1 MQLMALFLILINVSV
16 VFAPIACAAI
26 VYRDNLSGLVVPPQV
41 NELISQVTIN
51 TSQIVLPQM
60 VDYAYD
66 TAAKTVTVIFNF
78 TNPMDLNITV
88 NALSADV
95 VCYDHNVMLGHVEI
109 AYPVALEP
117 DVTVYLLAVF
127 SWTEA
132 AENHF
137 ISEHS
142 GQSAVDISLTNISI
156 DVSDLIIEAP
166 ISYHIGYI
174 PIAQG

>member
-1 MQLMALFLILINVSV
+1 MQLMGLFLVLINVSV
-16 VFAPIACAAI
+16 VFAPITCAAI

-41 NELISQVTIN
+41 NELISQVTLN
-51 TSQIVLPQM
+51 SSQIALPQV

-66 TAAKTVTVIFNF
+66 TAAKTITVIFNF
-78 TNPMDLNITV
+78 TNPLNLNITL

-95 VCYDHNVMLGHVEI
+95 VCDIHNVILGHVEI

-127 SWTEA
+127 FWTET

-137 ISEHS
+137 ISEHA
-142 GQSAVDISLTNISI
+142 GQSAIDILLTNISI
-156 DVSDLIIEAP
+156 DVSDLAIEAP
-166 ISYHIGYI
+166 ITYHIGYI
-174 PIAQG
+174 PIAPV